1 MNTCKKISEQL
12 LDFYFKD
19 VDNAAIQEIETH
31 LQQCAE
37 CSKAYQKIEAA
48 LNAKN
53 LLNEN
58 KPSEFLHT
66 RVMAQLEQVEENN
79 SIFTVFQPVLKYA
92 TFIVIIVAGIGTGLL
107 FSNRITGYNNS
118 VAQSTETVAST
129 ANQELLLASGNN
141 ELSEISIY
149 NNK

>member
-1 MNTCKKISEQL
+1 MNTCQKISEQL

-19 VDNAAIQEIETH
+19 VDNTAKQEIETH

-37 CSKAYQKIEAA
+37 CSKAFKKIEAV
-48 LNAKN
+48 LNAKEM
-53 LLNEN
+53 LNEN

-66 RVMAQLEQVEENN
+66 RVLAQLEKTEERN

-107 FSNRITGYNNS
+107 FSNRISGGNTP

-129 ANQELLLASGNN
+129 ANQELLLASGTN
-141 ELSEISIY
+141 ELNEISIY